1 MYYMI
6 VSGGQIVDVCDGL
19 RFVKW
24 QEKNHLFLCCEEA
37 DADGVVSSDDNNV
50 YLLDGRPQVRD
61 CAYATYTEITKEQYD
76 ELRAELID
84 GGTIEDDTDEG
95 REQEPVKRA
104 EWLERLET
112 LENMNAMLTECILE
126 MSEII
131 YGE

>member
-1 MYYMI
+1 M
-6 VSGGQIVDVCDGL
+6 
-19 RFVKW
+19 
-24 QEKNHLFLCCEEA
+24 
-37 DADGVVSSDDNNV
+37 
-50 YLLDGRPQVRD
+50 RD

-84 GGTIEDDTDEG
+84 GGTIEDDTDDG
-95 REQEPVKRA
+95 RGQEPVKRA